1 MHMDEPFDAIVIGSG
16 QAGPALADRLSQAG
30 HRVAVVERHRFGG
43 TCVNTGC
50 IPTKAMVASAHVAAL
65 LHRSEAY
72 GISIRGEAAVDFG
85 AVMARK
91 SRISG
96 KSSENVEKWLRGMPG
111 VTVIQG
117 HARFEAPG
125 LVRVGDRRLR
135 SERIFVNVGGRASE
149 LAPEIRNG
157 VEVLNNSSLMAL
169 DRLPEHLGVVGGSYV
184 GLEFAQMFRR
194 FGSRVTVL
202 QRGAQIVPREDA
214 DVAAALQEI
223 LEREGVEIRTGTE
236 CFALRREGER
246 IAARWRCGEDK
257 DEFLCTHVL
266 NATGR
271 RPNTDD
277 LGLEHAGVEV
287 DERGF
292 IEVDDQLRTS
302 AKGIWALGECNGRG
316 AFTHTAYNDFE
327 IVAANLLDDDPR
339 RVSDRIPAYALYTD
353 PPLAR
358 IGITVGEALRSGRP
372 TLIGERPMSRVG
384 RAVQKGEEQGFL
396 RVLVDAQT
404 RHLVGATL
412 LGVEADEAVHA
423 LLALMYARQPVS
435 TVQRAVFIHPTVSE
449 LLPTV
454 LGALR
459 PLQAPPAQD

>member
-1 MHMDEPFDAIVIGSG
+1 MDDTFDAIVIGTG
-16 QAGPALADRLSQAG
+16 QAGPALAGRLSQAG
-30 HRVAVVERHRFGG
+30 WRVAVVERHRFGG

-50 IPTKAMVASAHVAAL
+50 IPTKAMVASAHVASL
-65 LHRSEAY
+65 LQRGAEY
-72 GISIRGEAAVDFG
+72 GVSVPGGAQVDFP

-96 KSSENVEKWLRGMPG
+96 RSSQNVEQWVRGMPG

-117 HARFEAPG
+117 HARFEEAG
-125 LVRVGDRRLR
+125 VVRVGERLLR
-135 SERIFVNVGGRASE
+135 SPRIFVNVGGRASE

-157 VEVLNNSSLMAL
+157 VTVLNNASLMAL
-169 DRLPEHLGVVGGSYV
+169 ERLPEHLGVVGGSYV

-194 FGSRVTVL
+194 FGARVTVL

-214 DVAAALQEI
+214 DVARALQQI
-223 LEREGVEIRTGTE
+223 LEREGVEIRTGSE
-236 CFALRREGER
+236 CFALRPEGDR
-246 IAARWRCGEDK
+246 IAARWRCG
-257 DEFLCTHVL
+257 DEQDDIVCTHVL

-277 LGLEHAGVEV
+277 LGLDRAGVRVDARGYIEV
-287 DERGF
+287 DE
-292 IEVDDQLRTS
+292 QLRTS
-302 AKGIWALGECNGRG
+302 VEGIWALGDCNGRG

-327 IVAANLLDDDPR
+327 IVAANLLDKDPR
-339 RVSDRIPAYALYTD
+339 RLSDRIPAYALYTD

-358 IGITVGEALRSGRP
+358 IGITSGEALASGRP

-412 LGVEADEAVHA
+412 LGVDADEAVHA
-423 LLALMYARQPVS
+423 LLTLMYARQPVD

-454 LGALR
+454 LGSLR
-459 PLQAPPAQD
+459 PLEAP

>member
-1 MHMDEPFDAIVIGSG
+1 MDETFDAIVIGSG

-30 HRVAVVERHRFGG
+30 WRTAMIERHRFGG

-50 IPTKAMVASAHVAAL
+50 IPTKALVASAHVAAL
-65 LHRSEAY
+65 LHRSADY
-72 GISIRGEAAVDFG
+72 GITIDGEAQVDFP

-91 SRISG
+91 SRIAG
-96 KSSENVEKWLRGMPG
+96 RSSENVEKWLRGMPG
-111 VTVIQG
+111 VTVVQG

-125 LVRVGDRRLR
+125 QVRVGDRLLR
-135 SERIFVNVGGRASE
+135 SERIFLDVGGRANE
-149 LAPEIRNG
+149 LAPEIANG
-157 VEVLNNSSLMAL
+157 VRTLNNSSLL
-169 DRLPEHLGVVGGSYV
+169 DLEALPEHLAVVGGSYV

-194 FGSRVTVL
+194 FGARVTVL
-202 QRGAQIVPREDA
+202 QRGAQLVPREDA
-214 DVAAALQEI
+214 DVAAALQAI

-236 CFALRREGER
+236 CFALRQKGER
-246 IAARWRCGEDK
+246 IAVRWRCGEDK
-257 DEFLCTHVL
+257 DEFTCTHVL

-277 LGLEHAGVEV
+277 LGLERIGVKV
-287 DERGF
+287 DARGY
-292 IEVDDQLRTS
+292 IEVDDQLRT
-302 AKGIWALGECNGRG
+302 GVPGVWALGECNGRG
-316 AFTHTAYNDFE
+316 AFTHTAYNDYE

-339 RVSDRIPAYALYTD
+339 RVTDRVPAYALYTD

-358 IGITVGEALRSGRP
+358 IGITVAEALGTGRP
-372 TLIGERPMSRVG
+372 HLIGERPMSRVG

-404 RHLVGATL
+404 RRLVGATL

-423 LLALMYARQPVS
+423 LLTLMYARQPVS

-454 LGALR
+454 LGSLR
-459 PLQAPPAQD
+459 PLEAAAGPG

>member
-1 MHMDEPFDAIVIGSG
+1 MDETFDAIVIGSG
-16 QAGPALADRLSQAG
+16 QAGPSLANRFSQAG
-30 HRVAVVERHRFGG
+30 WRTAMIERHRFGG

-50 IPTKAMVASAHVAAL
+50 IPTKALVASAHLAAL
-65 LHRSEAY
+65 MQRSEDY
-72 GISIRGEAAVDFG
+72 GISIRGEAEVDFP

-96 KSSENVEKWLRGMPG
+96 RSSENVEKWLRGMSG
-111 VTVIQG
+111 VTVILG

-125 LVRVGDRRLR
+125 VLRVGDRLLR
-135 SERIFVNVGGRASE
+135 SERFFLNVGGRASA
-149 LAPEIRNG
+149 LAPEIAG
-157 VEVLNNSSLMAL
+157 DVSTLNNSSLLAM
-169 DRLPEHLGVVGGSYV
+169 DSLPEHLGVVGGSYV

-194 FGSRVTVL
+194 FGARVTVL

-214 DVAAALQEI
+214 DVAAALQAI
-223 LEREGVEIRTGTE
+223 LEHEGIEIRTGTE

-246 IAARWRCGEDK
+246 IAVRWRCGEDK

-277 LGLEHAGVEV
+277 LGLERIGVKL
-287 DERGF
+287 DARGY
-292 IEVDDQLRTS
+292 IEVDDQLRS
-302 AKGIWALGECNGRG
+302 SVSGVWALGDCNGRG
-316 AFTHTAYNDFE
+316 AFTHTSYNDYE

-339 RVSDRIPAYALYTD
+339 RLTDRIPAYALYTD

-358 IGITVGEALRSGRP
+358 IGITVAEALRSGRP
-372 TLIGERPMSRVG
+372 TLIGELPMSRVG

-412 LGVEADEAVHA
+412 LGVEADESVHA
-423 LLALMYARQPVS
+423 LLTLMYARQPVA
-435 TVQRAVFIHPTVSE
+435 TVQRGVFIHPTVSE

-454 LGALR
+454 LGALH
-459 PLQAPPAQD
+459 PLEAPPAQN

>member
-1 MHMDEPFDAIVIGSG
+1 
-16 QAGPALADRLSQAG
+16 
-30 HRVAVVERHRFGG
+30 
-43 TCVNTGC
+43 
-50 IPTKAMVASAHVAAL
+50 MVASAHVAAL
-65 LHRSEAY
+65 LHRSEDY
-72 GISIRGEAAVDFG
+72 GVAIRGKAEVDFP

-96 KSSENVEKWLRGMPG
+96 RSSENVEKWLRGMPG

-117 HARFEAPG
+117 HARFEDAG
-125 LVRVGDRRLR
+125 AVRVGDRLLH
-135 SERIFVNVGGRASE
+135 SGRIFVNVGGRASE
-149 LAPEIRNG
+149 LAPDIRNG
-157 VEVLNNSSLMAL
+157 VDVLNNASLMAL

-194 FGSRVTVL
+194 FGSRVTVI

-214 DVAAALQEI
+214 DVARTLQEI
-223 LEREGVEIRTGTE
+223 LEREGVEIRTGSE

-246 IAARWRCGEDK
+246 IAARWRCGDDK

-277 LGLEHAGVEV
+277 LGLDRAGVKV

-302 AKGIWALGECNGRG
+302 AAGVWALGECNGRG

-339 RVSDRIPAYALYTD
+339 RLGDRIPAYALYTD

-358 IGITVGEALRSGRP
+358 IGITVGEALASGRP

-404 RHLVGATL
+404 KHLVGATL

-423 LLALMYARQPVS
+423 LLTLMYSRQPVS

-459 PLQAPPAQD
+459 PLEAPPARA

>member
-1 MHMDEPFDAIVIGSG
+1 
-16 QAGPALADRLSQAG
+16 
-30 HRVAVVERHRFGG
+30 
-43 TCVNTGC
+43 
-50 IPTKAMVASAHVAAL
+50 
-65 LHRSEAY
+65 
-72 GISIRGEAAVDFG
+72 
-85 AVMARK
+85 
-91 SRISG
+91 
-96 KSSENVEKWLRGMPG
+96 
-111 VTVIQG
+111 
-117 HARFEAPG
+117 
-125 LVRVGDRRLR
+125 
-135 SERIFVNVGGRASE
+135 VGGRASE
-149 LAPEIRNG
+149 LAPDIRNG
-157 VEVLNNSSLMAL
+157 VDVLNNASLMAL

-194 FGSRVTVL
+194 FGSRVTVI

-214 DVAAALQEI
+214 DVARTLQEI
-223 LEREGVEIRTGTE
+223 LEREGVEIRTGSE

-246 IAARWRCGEDK
+246 IAARWRCGDDK

-277 LGLEHAGVEV
+277 LGLDRAGVKV

-302 AKGIWALGECNGRG
+302 AAGVWALGECNGRG

-358 IGITVGEALRSGRP
+358 IGITVGEALASGRP

-404 RHLVGATL
+404 KHLVGATL

-423 LLALMYARQPVS
+423 LLTLMYSRQPVS

-459 PLQAPPAQD
+459 PLEAPPARA